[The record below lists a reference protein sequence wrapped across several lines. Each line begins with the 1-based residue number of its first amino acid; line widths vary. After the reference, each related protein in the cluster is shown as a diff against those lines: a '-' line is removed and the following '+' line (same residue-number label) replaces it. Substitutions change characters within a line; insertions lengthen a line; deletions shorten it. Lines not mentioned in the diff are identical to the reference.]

1 MNLQSEIQYFNELA
15 RIDKARLLTIF
26 LHELAEEARSAY
38 GPANEAGVHDA
49 TPLRLVNELV
59 HRVTR
64 VIEQLLVGDQA
75 RPADDLVMRLLLAPR
90 SDKSAERM
98 ILNAYRRTLHGF
110 DRHDTTV
117 LMDR

>member
-26 LHELAEEARSAY
+26 LHELAEEARSGY
-38 GPANEAGVHDA
+38 GSGGAAVHDSA
-49 TPLRLVNELV
+49 PLRVVNELV
-59 HRVTR
+59 HRLTR
-64 VIEQLLVGDQA
+64 VIEQLLIA
-75 RPADDLVMRLLLAPR
+75 EASRPPDELVMRLLLGPR
-90 SDKSAERM
+90 VDKPSERM
-98 ILNAYRRTLHGF
+98 ILNAYRRTLSGF